1 MSQHTHHTA
10 PLTRGLLEYLLNKLD
25 PIYCPACA
33 AQSLINALSFV
44 MSQTIRHVPPG
55 GEELTRKICTEVA
68 GHLETMAASFRRFEP
83 TEAKRTATGTKKH

>member
-10 PLTRGLLEYLLNKLD
+10 PLTRGLLQYLVNKLD

-55 GEELTRKICTEVA
+55 GEELTRRICAEVA

-83 TEAKRTATGTKKH
+83 TEPDRAAVSDSKH